1 LTDRELISQ
10 KMREHYETVWREGD
24 AWSFETSEFEEARY
38 AHQLEVLAGQRYEQ
52 ALEIGCG
59 SGCFTRRLAS
69 IANRVVALDIAAA
82 AIERA
87 RRQAAG
93 VGPGVVEFR
102 VADAMHYDL
111 HAEGPWDLVVLSETM
126 YCLGWLY
133 PFFDIAWFACQL
145 LSATGSGGRLL
156 LTNTYGQEDKD
167 WLLQP
172 YVIDTYR
179 DLFRNVG
186 YRLDNEE
193 IFRGTK
199 EGVEFAVLL
208 TLFRKVDAR
217 GDGT

>member
-1 LTDRELISQ
+1 MNERHLISD
-10 KMREHYETVWREGD
+10 KMRAHYETVWQAGD
-24 AWSFETSEFEEARY
+24 AWDFETSEFEQARY
-38 AHQLEVLAGQRYEQ
+38 AHQLGFLAGQRYER

-59 SGCFTRRLAS
+59 SGCFTRRLAG
-69 IANRVVALDIAAA
+69 IADRVVALDIAEA

-87 RRQAAG
+87 RVQAADA
-93 VGPGVVEFR
+93 GPGTVEFR

-111 HAEGPWDLVVLSETM
+111 QAEGPWNLVILSETM

-145 LSATGSGGRLL
+145 FNATSAGGRLL
-156 LTNTYGQEDKD
+156 LTNTYGQKEKD

-172 YVIDTYR
+172 WIIDTYR

-186 YRLDNEE
+186 YRLEREE

-199 EGVEFAVLL
+199 AGVDFSVLL
-208 TLFRKVDAR
+208 TLFHKVDAP
-217 GDGT
+217 GVGT